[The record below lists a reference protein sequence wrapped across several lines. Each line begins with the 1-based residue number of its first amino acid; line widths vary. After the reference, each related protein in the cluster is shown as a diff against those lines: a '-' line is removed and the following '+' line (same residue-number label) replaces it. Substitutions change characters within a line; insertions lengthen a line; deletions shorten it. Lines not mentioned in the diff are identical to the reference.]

1 MLNWPS
7 LNRVNEIFTIRLVMN
22 KPSSMELFVI
32 FYFLFYST
40 SNGLKFFRNV
50 HLIITKQGLVEQH
63 LFARNSFL
71 GPYHR
76 FMGLST
82 NLAYHP
88 PVRGNL

>member
-7 LNRVNEIFTIRLVMN
+7 LNHVNEIFTIRLVMN

-32 FYFLFYST
+32 FISCFILT

-82 NLAYHP
+82 NLAFHP
-88 PVRGNL
+88 PVRGNS